1 MSAAWP
7 ERGRLRPA
15 ILAALTAAVVAL
27 AVRVFVSAQ
36 GRTPQPN
43 ELVLLLIAS
52 AGLCVVGLTWRRD
65 PSGAWLGCIVAATFA
80 YLDLVAAIRTGAAH
94 IETSNV
100 GWLLAVT
107 GIAAVNSVGIASD
120 YATAPSRRL
129 APWVAVVAWI
139 GILLA
144 VVTAALV
151 VLAAMKAPGPDPVG
165 DAKDM
170 VGLMTRTVILTVLAI
185 TTLGI
190 LGDLRPAIFRTSL
203 RLERESGDRPPS
215 LGRRLAILVD
225 ELAPG
230 RHRADRAAADERTR
244 IAADLHAHVVP
255 PVRRALEAAEQG
267 GSPDELVATLR
278 TVLADVDA
286 MTAELHSVTLE
297 VLGLV
302 AALEQLAERVED
314 RSDVRVSI
322 DVASGTDVRPPP
334 AVEAA
339 ALRVAQ
345 LALDNV
351 MRHAPGAA
359 VRIEVAVAA
368 DAVRLAVTDDGPG
381 ITEQREAQAAAAGRR
396 GLADMHR
403 VADACGGRLTIGR
416 EHHAGTSIAFTW
428 PQAGPASA
436 AQSVVSR
443 KPQEGTSAIPS

>member
-1 MSAAWP
+1 MK
-7 ERGRLRPA
+7 RGRLDLA
-15 ILAALTAAVVAL
+15 IVGAVIGMAVAV
-27 AVRVFVSAQ
+27 AVRIVL
-36 GRTPQPN
+36 GTPSRVPDPN
-43 ELVLLLIAS
+43 ELVLLLISLA
-52 AGLCVVGLTWRRD
+52 ALCVVGLARHRD
-65 PSGAWLGCIVAATFA
+65 PPLAWIACVTAASFA
-80 YLDLVAAIRTGAAH
+80 YLDLVAAIRLGQAT
-94 IETSNV
+94 IEPSTV
-100 GWLLAVT
+100 GWLLGLTGMVAIGAVA
-107 GIAAVNSVGIASD
+107 IAGG
-120 YATAPSRRL
+120 YATERARRIG
-129 APWVAVVAWI
+129 PWV
-139 GILLA
+139 
-144 VVTAALV
+144 TAIVWLGLGAV
-151 VLAAMKAPGPDPVG
+151 VLAAWVVLPATMTAGLGDDGDPKNAV
-165 DAKDM
+165 
-170 VGLMTRTVILTVLAI
+170 RPLTWTTIVVVLVL
-185 TTLGI
+185 TTLGV
-190 LGDLRPAIFRTSL
+190 LGDLRPAFRRTQL
-203 RLERESGDRPPS
+203 RLDLERADGPIRR
-215 LGRRLAILVD
+215 GRRTAVLLD

-286 MTAELHSVTLE
+286 MTAERHSVTLE

-381 ITEQREAQAAAAGRR
+381 LTEQREAQAAAAGRR

-443 KPQEGTSAIPS
+443 KPQEGTSPISS